1 MPVTATL
8 RLRRREERRLLAGH
22 LWVFSNEIDTPATPI
37 RGLEPGAPVRI
48 ESATGRFIAHAYAN
62 PASLITARVTSRR
75 PDRPFDATMLRE
87 RLADALALRERRYHE
102 PFYRWVYG
110 EGDLLPGLVVDRF
123 DDALV
128 VQVTTAGM
136 ERFRDEI
143 VDTLA
148 ALSGAASIL
157 LANDAPVRELEG
169 LPSYREPVVGA
180 ARDSVRV
187 RENGLEFTVPAS
199 VSQKTGWFYDH
210 RESRRALGHWVR
222 GARVLDLYSYLG
234 AFGLNAAAG
243 PRDENGSGGE
253 RTRGGEAAGGA
264 REVIAI
270 DASAAAVAA
279 ANANARANG
288 LGGVFEARVDDA
300 VEAMRRMVEA
310 GERFDVVVL
319 DPPAFVKRR
328 KDLDAGT
335 RHYALNNRLAMRLLT
350 PGGILLSASC
360 SQAVDEAALAR
371 IVRRAVPKGSAGLQL
386 LESLRQA
393 PDHPVHAAMPETL
406 YLSGTIARLL

>member
-1 MPVTATL
+1 VTTTL
-8 RLRRREERRLLAGH
+8 RLRKREERRLLAGH

-187 RENGLEFTVPAS
+187 RENGLEFTVPAGTT
-199 VSQKTGWFYDH
+199 QKTGWFYDH
-210 RESRRALGHWVR
+210 RDSRLALRPWAR

-234 AFGLNAAAG
+234 AFSLNAAAG
-243 PRDENGSGGE
+243 
-253 RTRGGEAAGGA
+253 GA
-264 REVIAI
+264 RDVIAI

-279 ANANARANG
+279 ANANAAANG
-288 LGGVFEARVDDA
+288 LEGVFTAREDDA
-300 VEAMRRMVEA
+300 VEAMRGLLDK

-319 DPPAFVKRR
+319 DPPAFVKRK
-328 KDLDAGT
+328 KDLEAGL
-335 RHYALNNRLAMRLLT
+335 RHYATNAKLALRLLE
-350 PGGILLSASC
+350 PGGILLNASC
-360 SQAVDEAALAR
+360 SQAVDDTALAR
-371 IVRRAVPKGSAGLQL
+371 VVRQALPKGAAGLQV
-386 LESLRQA
+386 LETLRQGA
-393 PDHPVHAAMPETL
+393 DHPVHAAVPESL
-406 YLSGTIARLL
+406 YLGGSIVRLL